1 MKYYM
6 APMEGIT
13 GYIFRNACHKYLYHM
28 DKYFTPFIT
37 PTQTRKFKTREVEEV
52 LPEHNQDMYVVP
64 QILTNKA
71 DDFIWAAREL
81 EKMGYR
87 EINLNLGCPSGTV
100 VAKKKGSGF
109 LADQEQLDIFF
120 GQVFSQL
127 DMKISVKTRIGKDS
141 PDEFQ
146 GLMEIYN
153 KYPFEEVIIHPRI
166 QKDFYNN
173 HPDLQT
179 FQWAYENSLHP
190 LCYNGDIRTG
200 DDYKSIS
207 EAFPNLKAVMI
218 GRGILRSPGLMGE
231 ITGQKEIEKKT
242 VKAWHDE
249 ICKGYCQIFSGDR
262 NVLFKM
268 KEIWFYLMPL
278 FSGKEGLERK
288 LKKAKTL
295 TEYQSVVEMIFES
308 K

>member
-37 PTQTRKFKTREVEEV
+37 PTQTRKFKTREVEDV

-141 PDEFQ
+141 PD
-146 GLMEIYN
+146 
-153 KYPFEEVIIHPRI
+153 
-166 QKDFYNN
+166 
-173 HPDLQT
+173 
-179 FQWAYENSLHP
+179 
-190 LCYNGDIRTG
+190 
-200 DDYKSIS
+200 
-207 EAFPNLKAVMI
+207 
-218 GRGILRSPGLMGE
+218 
-231 ITGQKEIEKKT
+231 
-242 VKAWHDE
+242 
-249 ICKGYCQIFSGDR
+249 
-262 NVLFKM
+262 
-268 KEIWFYLMPL
+268 
-278 FSGKEGLERK
+278 
-288 LKKAKTL
+288 
-295 TEYQSVVEMIFES
+295 
-308 K
+308 